1 MPELKISKVKPRRGT
16 KAQLDITA
24 LDQGEIVSTTDT
36 KRVYIGSGSGYG
48 GSVVGNRIHSPI
60 INYFS
65 LSTLVSEIGDIV
77 LVNNIFYQ
85 LTATNYANVASWAN
99 VGPKLDPTI
108 LQYNASNGITVIPSS
123 LSAGYINPTTV
134 LSGIKIQNGIL
145 QLNIDPSSLQL
156 SANKL
161 GLRPSGVSERE
172 VVSTSFGGGI
182 VGGSG
187 GKISLDVDTNHF
199 YFDTNTLKISSLPS
213 SFFGAGLV
221 YNSPTLSASL
231 ASVDETTLTKN
242 LSGEISS
249 KVIGVSTSNQLASIS
264 TDVYGRV
271 TVNQSAIFDVLTGNS
286 TLSPANSSNS
296 LSCIFNGSPAQTIT
310 GTIPGIELAYF
321 TALSSNGMTVSLS
334 SAGFILFSSPSTTQ
348 SGQVIGRFA
357 IPIFSY

>member
-48 GSVVGNRIHSPI
+48 GSVVGNRVHSPLT
-60 INYFS
+60 NYFS

-77 LVNNIFYQ
+77 FVNNLFYQ

-99 VGPKLDPTI
+99 VGAKLDPTF
-108 LQYNASNGITVIPSS
+108 LQYNASNSITIIPSS
-123 LSAGYINPTTV
+123 LSASYLNPTTV

-145 QLNIDPSSLQL
+145 QLDIDPASLQL

-161 GLRPSGVSERE
+161 GLRPSGITERE
-172 VVSTSFGGGI
+172 IANSTLGNGILGGDGE
-182 VGGSG
+182 
-187 GKISLDVDTNHF
+187 KIALDVDTDHF
-199 YFDTNTLKISSLPS
+199 YFSTGTLKLSSLPS

-231 ASVDETTLTKN
+231 ATVDESTLTKN
-242 LSGEISS
+242 VSGGISS
-249 KVIGVSTSNQLASIS
+249 KVIGASASNQLASIT

-271 TVNQSAIFDVLTGNS
+271 TLNQSAIFDVLTGNS

-296 LSCIFNGSPAQTIT
+296 LSCIFNGSPSQTIT
-310 GTIPGIELAYF
+310 GAISGIELAIF

-334 SAGFILFSSPSTTQ
+334 SAGFILFNSPSTTQ